1 MENKSNYEDT
11 TEILK
16 DNINRIL
23 NEKDRSPRWLS
34 LKIEKNAWY
43 ITRML
48 EGKRNPS
55 FEAICKMAEELRV
68 SVADL
73 LTKKEG

>member
-1 MENKSNYEDT
+1 MENKSNYEKT
-11 TEILK
+11 IEILK

-23 NEKDRSPRWLS
+23 NEKDQSPRWLS

-48 EGKRNPS
+48 EGKHNPS
-55 FEAICKMAEELRV
+55 LQVICKMAEGLRV

>member
-1 MENKSNYEDT
+1 MENRSNFEET

-23 NEKDRSPRWLS
+23 NEKDRSARWLS

-48 EGKRNPS
+48 NGELNPS
-55 FEAICKMAEELRV
+55 LEVICKIAEVLRV

-73 LTKKEG
+73 FTKK

>member
-1 MENKSNYEDT
+1 MENRSNYEKT

-48 EGKRNPS
+48 NGDLNPS
-55 FEAICKMAEELRV
+55 LEAVCEMAEVLRV
-68 SVADL
+68 SVAEL
-73 LTKKEG
+73 FTKKEG

>member
-1 MENKSNYEDT
+1 MKNKSNYENT

-43 ITRML
+43 TTRML
-48 EGKRNPS
+48 NGELNPS
-55 FEAICKMAEELRV
+55 LEAICKIAEVLRV
-68 SVADL
+68 SVAEL
-73 LTKKEG
+73 FTKKEG